1 MPPRENVHLPRRVA
15 NPPPNADLGDTARQ
29 AVFVGSSEHKNT
41 PSFAGQP
48 TPRSD
53 ASLCD
58 PMLRNSRCR
67 LTRALRQAIRDGQVG
82 EQWEGEFPRY
92 VWCRIDGTICEARL
106 TNRGKGEYK
115 GYPLEDEEVGELD
128 I

>member
-1 MPPRENVHLPRRVA
+1 
-15 NPPPNADLGDTARQ
+15 
-29 AVFVGSSEHKNT
+29 
-41 PSFAGQP
+41 
-48 TPRSD
+48 
-53 ASLCD
+53 
-58 PMLRNSRCR
+58 MLRNSRCR